1 VLLLSQPQTK
11 RTPQSLKVIY
21 SEDPAA
27 LGAMTEV
34 LLLYEQARSL
44 SELASSYSH
53 SLADAAQS
61 AQMFGDSLQRLAA
74 KRDPRTETLWAPTWR
89 ALSLEQLLKGGG
101 PGGQGGGQGA
111 WRDPPPDGAPL
122 PEGLSTQQQLLHVL
136 GAAQQ
141 AAAAQQLS
149 FAESSS
155 QSLSK
160 TFDALRSSYASDV
173 KPSNDTYMESKRR
186 WRYSLQQA
194 AAHRHAPEEAQ
205 RFEQEAVM
213 WRRQWENASLEVC
226 DASRKV
232 VAEHAPK
239 VTKALAGYVQAQLKA
254 MGRMR
259 DALQREEYRRIDV
272 PQAQPPGGAG
282 APPQ

>member
-1 VLLLSQPQTK
+1 
-11 RTPQSLKVIY
+11 LKVIY

-27 LGAMTEV
+27 LGAMTEA

-61 AQMFGDSLQRLAA
+61 AHMFGDSLQRLAA

-89 ALSLEQLLKGGG
+89 ALSLEQLLKGAPGVAPGAGAGG
-101 PGGQGGGQGA
+101 A
-111 WRDPPPDGAPL
+111 LRDPPADGSPL
-122 PEGLSTQQQLLHVL
+122 PEGLSTQQQLLYVL
-136 GAAQQ
+136 GCAQQ
-141 AAAAQQLS
+141 AAAAQQIS

-160 TFDALRSSYASDV
+160 TFDSVRAAYASDV

-194 AAHRHAPEEAQ
+194 AAHRHAPEDAQ

-226 DASRKV
+226 DAARKM

-239 VTKALAGYVQAQLKA
+239 ITKALAAYVQAQLKCT
-254 MGRMR
+254 GRMR

-272 PQAQPPGGAG
+272 PQAAPGGAA
-282 APPQ
+282 APGGGQA

>member
-1 VLLLSQPQTK
+1 MNT
-11 RTPQSLKVIY
+11 QSLKVIY

-27 LGAMTEV
+27 LAAMTEV

-61 AQMFGDSLQRLAA
+61 AHMFGDSLQRLAA

-89 ALSLEQLLKGGG
+89 ALSLEQLLKVGPSGGG
-101 PGGQGGGQGA
+101 GGAGGGGGGGA
-111 WRDPPPDGAPL
+111 WRDPPADGSPL

-136 GAAQQ
+136 GCAQQ
-141 AAAAQQLS
+141 AAAQQQLG

-160 TFDALRSSYASDV
+160 TFDALRAAYAADV

-226 DASRKV
+226 DAARKLV
-232 VAEHAPK
+232 GEHAPRL
-239 VTKALAGYVQAQLKA
+239 TKALAGYVQAQLKCT
-254 MGRMR
+254 GRMR
-259 DALQREEYRRIDV
+259 DALQRQEYSRIDV
-272 PQAQPPGGAG
+272 PQATSAG
-282 APPQ
+282 APPGGGQA

>member
-1 VLLLSQPQTK
+1 MS
-11 RTPQSLKVIY
+11 
-21 SEDPAA
+21 
-27 LGAMTEV
+27 EV

-89 ALSLEQLLKGGG
+89 ALSLEQLLKGG
-101 PGGQGGGQGA
+101 PGGQGVGAAGGL
-111 WRDPPPDGAPL
+111 RDPPPDGAPL

-141 AAAAQQLS
+141 AAAAQQLA

-160 TFDALRSSYASDV
+160 TFDALRGAYAADV

-226 DASRKV
+226 DASRKL

-239 VTKALAGYVQAQLKA
+239 LTKALAGYVQAQLKA

-272 PQAQPPGGAG
+272 PQAQPSG
-282 APPQ
+282 APPGTQG

>member
-1 VLLLSQPQTK
+1 
-11 RTPQSLKVIY
+11 
-21 SEDPAA
+21 
-27 LGAMTEV
+27 MTEV

-61 AQMFGDSLQRLAA
+61 AQMFGDSLQRLAS

-89 ALSLEQLLKGGG
+89 ALSLDQLLKGGG
-101 PGGQGGGQGA
+101 PGQGGGQGA
-111 WRDPPPDGAPL
+111 WKDPPPDGAPL

-141 AAAAQQLS
+141 AAAAQQLA

-160 TFDALRSSYASDV
+160 TFDTLRSSYASDV